1 MEHQKKKKKKTKTNN
16 EKTGVMSLSFI
27 PGLTEDHSP
36 GESLSVVP
44 KGGEGRDWEEVSLHI
59 ISGWEIYVVNIYLS
73 KRLLLFSKTS
83 CLQLMILMLF
93 SVWENARVWVY
104 WNCSW
109 GIPQSKGSTFPKHRV
124 THPVIVEFPLRAV
137 LVSDCSGLGL
147 NPCRTGWWAM
157 LCILLCLV
165 LF

>member
-1 MEHQKKKKKKTKTNN
+1 MEHQKKKKRK

-27 PGLTEDHSP
+27 PGLTEDYSP

-59 ISGWEIYVVNIYLS
+59 ISGWEMYVVNIYLS
-73 KRLLLFSKTS
+73 KRLLLFSKTRS
-83 CLQLMILMLF
+83 LQLMILMFF

-147 NPCRTGWWAM
+147 NPCRTGWWAT
-157 LCILLCLV
+157 LCVLLCLV